1 MNKTDEMRRKLAG
14 LACSSRD
21 ASVREFCTTLLR
33 CLNEVDDEYSDMI
46 VSELSGQKDM
56 YDKRISSLENENERL
71 TKEVE
76 RLTGECD
83 SLGRKAKEWKRK
95 YLDRSGGWHNL
106 LPWSKPD
113 SSLPD
118 EIKNR
123 YDKVISE
130 RNEYKDKMEW
140 YREQYRLLLAGV
152 YDDSNPRDAKYGVK
166 ITYI

>member
-33 CLNEVDDEYSDMI
+33 CLNEVDEEYSDMI
-46 VSELSGQKDM
+46 VSELSNQKDM
-56 YDKRISSLENENERL
+56 YDKMISSLEGENKRL

-83 SLGRKAKEWKRK
+83 SLGRKVREWKRK
-95 YLDRSGGWHNL
+95 CLDKSGGWPNL
-106 LPWSKPD
+106 WLWSKPD

-118 EIKNR
+118 EIKNK
-123 YDKVISE
+123 YDKIISE

-140 YREQYRLLLAGV
+140 YREQYHLLLAGV
-152 YDDSNPRDAKYGVK
+152 YNDSNPKDAKYGVK

>member
-21 ASVREFCTTLLR
+21 TSVREFCTTLLR

-46 VSELSGQKDM
+46 VSELSDQKDM
-56 YDKRISSLENENERL
+56 YDKRISSLEDENKRL

-95 YLDRSGGWHNL
+95 YLDKSGGWPNL
-106 LPWSKPD
+106 WSWSKPAN
-113 SSLPD
+113 SLPD
-118 EIKNR
+118 EIKNK

-140 YREQYRLLLAGV
+140 YRKQYNLLLAGV